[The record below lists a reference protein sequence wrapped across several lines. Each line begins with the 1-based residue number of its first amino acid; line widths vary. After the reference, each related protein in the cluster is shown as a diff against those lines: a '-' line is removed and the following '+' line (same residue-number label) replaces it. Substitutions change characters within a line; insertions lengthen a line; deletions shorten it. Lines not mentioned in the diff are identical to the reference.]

1 MKRPLFFLLC
11 CFTTFTSVAQTSVS
25 SSGAEK
31 EQVMVRG
38 QLAGPTD
45 NDPLPYATISISRE
59 GASEKVV
66 KKLAA
71 DEKGNFSVSLPAG
84 KYVFTFQFVGM
95 NPLKKNVEV
104 STRMPT
110 DLGKIVLS
118 ESSTQLDE
126 ISVVAQRPLVK
137 VEIDKLTYSAKDDP
151 EASTSSVLD
160 LLRKVPMV
168 TVDGEDKIQ
177 LKGST
182 NFKIYLNGKPSNMIT
197 NNPSQVLKS
206 MPANSI
212 KDIEVI
218 TDPGAKYDA
227 EGVGGIINIITD
239 KRVDDGYSGSV
250 GANGDTYGGYGGNAY
265 LALKYGK
272 FGFTGNASYYHHS
285 RPESE
290 STYIRED
297 FAPNPENV
305 LTQDGTNKSKGGGLF
320 FSGALSYEPDTLN
333 LFNLSVSRFGGDFSS
348 TGLQNALSKGAQN
361 YSYRAHSFSEQEY
374 GGVELSVDYQRNF
387 KKKGEMLTFSYRFQ
401 QNPNDGEY
409 ESRFTDVTGNYFYPE
424 GYRRKSI
431 NDAGGKEHTGQIDYV
446 NPLTNKHT
454 VETGLKYIFRQ
465 NTSES
470 DNTYFDVEDNT
481 WKVDLS
487 RKNDLDHDQ
496 HIVSGYAGYSF
507 KTGKIGVKTGL
518 RGEYTD
524 QDIHFMSAKD
534 TTIQTH
540 FFDLVPSLTFSYQ
553 LGMAQTLR
561 VGYNMRISRPG
572 IWYLNPYVNDLNPTN
587 ISYGNPKLDAE
598 QSHSFNINFG
608 SFSQKVNLNASLS
621 YSFTKNA
628 IAYYSFIKNGVTHNT
643 YDNIGKNQNLG
654 LNLYG
659 SWTPSAIIR
668 LYANANVNYTDI
680 RSTNDNQLKNNGFS
694 GEGFGGLMLT
704 FPKDFRV
711 GANAG
716 IFSGRVQLQTSQSA
730 FYFYSF
736 NVMKS
741 FLNKKLDVN
750 LSASN
755 PFAEFVEFSST
766 TKGEGFMQKSTF
778 MQPMR
783 SFRLS
788 VTYRFGDL
796 KTSIKKVQRTISNDD
811 VKAGESSSQTGTS
824 GSTGSGN

>member
-25 SSGAEK
+25 SSGAAK

-250 GANGDTYGGYGGNAY
+250 GANGDTYGGYGGNTY

-297 FAPNPENV
+297 FAPNPENM

>member
-25 SSGAEK
+25 SSGAAK

-297 FAPNPENV
+297 FAPNPENM

-374 GGVELSVDYQRNF
+374 GGVELSADYQRNF

>member
-1 MKRPLFFLLC
+1 
-11 CFTTFTSVAQTSVS
+11 V
-25 SSGAEK
+25 E
-31 EQVMVRG
+31 
-38 QLAGPTD
+38 
-45 NDPLPYATISISRE
+45 
-59 GASEKVV
+59 
-66 KKLAA
+66 
-71 DEKGNFSVSLPAG
+71 
-84 KYVFTFQFVGM
+84 VFTRAQ
-95 NPLKKNVEV
+95 
-104 STRMPT
+104 T

-126 ISVVAQRPLVK
+126 VSIVAQRPLVK
-137 VEIDKLTYSAKDDP
+137 VEIDKLTYNAKDDP
-151 EASTSSVLD
+151 EASTSNVLD

-168 TVDGEDKIQ
+168 TVDAEDNIQ
-177 LKGST
+177 LKGSS

-250 GANGDTYGGYGGNAY
+250 GANGDTYGGYGGNTY

-361 YSYRAHSFSEQEY
+361 YSCLAHSFSKQKY
-374 GGVELSVDYQRNF
+374 GGVELSTDYQRNF
-387 KKKGEMLTFSYRFQ
+387 KKKGEMLTLSYRFQ
-401 QNPNDGEY
+401 QNPNDSEY
-409 ESRFTDVTGNYFYPE
+409 ENLFTDVTGNYFHPD
-424 GYRRKSI
+424 GYRRSRKGI

-446 NPLTNKHT
+446 NPLTDKHS

-465 NTSES
+465 NSS
-470 DNTYFDVEDNT
+470 WGDNTYFDVKDNT

-507 KTGKIGVKTGL
+507 KTGKIGVKAGL

-553 LGMAQTLR
+553 LGMTQTLR

-572 IWYLNPYVNDLNPTN
+572 IWYLNPFINDVNPAN
-587 ISYGNPKLDAE
+587 ISYGDPKLDAE

-608 SFSQKVNLNASLS
+608 SFSQKVNLNASLN

-628 IAYYSFIKNGVTHNT
+628 IASYSFIEEGVTHNK
-643 YDNIGKNQNLG
+643 YDNIGKNQHIG

-659 SWTPSAIIR
+659 SWTPSQKIR
-668 LYANANVNYTDI
+668 LYTNANVNYTDI
-680 RSTNDNQLKNNGFS
+680 RSNNGNQLKNNGFS
-694 GEGFGGLMLT
+694 GQGFGGLMLT
-704 FPKDFRV
+704 FPQDFRV

-716 IFSGRVQLQTSQSA
+716 IFSGRVQLQTTQSA

-741 FLNKKLDVN
+741 FLNKKLDIN
-750 LSASN
+750 LSATN
-755 PFAEFVEFSST
+755 PFTEFVEFSST
-766 TKGEGFMQKSTF
+766 TKGKGFMQESTF

-783 SFRLS
+783 SLRLS

-811 VKAGESSSQTGTS
+811 VKAGESGSLPGTT
-824 GSTGSGN
+824 GSTSTSRSESGN

>member
-25 SSGAEK
+25 SSGAAK

-374 GGVELSVDYQRNF
+374 GGIELSADYQRNF

>member
-25 SSGAEK
+25 SSGAAK

>member
-25 SSGAEK
+25 SSGAAK
-31 EQVMVRG
+31 EQVTVRG
-38 QLAGPTD
+38 QLAGPD
-45 NDPLPYATISISRE
+45 EDDPLPYATISISKE

-711 GANAG
+711 GANGG
-716 IFSGRVQLQTSQSA
+716 IFSGRVQLQTSQSS

>member
-1 MKRPLFFLLC
+1 LLC
-11 CFTTFTSVAQTSVS
+11 CFTAVTLFAQTSVS
-25 SSGAEK
+25 STEAVK
-31 EQVMVRG
+31 EQFTVKG
-38 QLAGPTD
+38 QLAGPAE
-45 NDPLPYATISISRE
+45 NDPLPYATISVARE
-59 GASEKVV
+59 GATDKAI

-95 NPLKKNVEV
+95 NPLKRNVEV
-104 STRMPT
+104 SARSQT

-118 ESSTQLDE
+118 ESSTQLE
-126 ISVVAQRPLVK
+126 EVSVVAQRPLVK

-168 TVDGEDKIQ
+168 TVDGEDNIQ
-177 LKGST
+177 LKGSS

-227 EGVGGIINIITD
+227 EGIGGIINIITD

-250 GANGDTYGGYGGNAY
+250 GANGDTYGGYGGNTY

-290 STYIRED
+290 STYMRED
-297 FAPNPENV
+297 FAPSPENV
-305 LTQDGTNKSKGGGLF
+305 LTQDGTNKSNGGGLF
-320 FSGALSYEPDTLN
+320 FSSALSYEPDTLN
-333 LFNLSVSRFGGDFSS
+333 LFNLSVSRFRGDFSS

-374 GGVELSVDYQRNF
+374 GGTELSADYQRNF
-387 KKKGEMLTFSYRFQ
+387 KKEGEMLTLSYRFQ

-409 ESRFTDVTGNYFYPE
+409 ESRFTNVTGDYFYPE

-446 NPLTNKHT
+446 NPLTNKHN
-454 VETGLKYIFRQ
+454 VEAGLKYILRK

-470 DNTYFDVEDNT
+470 DNTYFDVTDNT

-496 HIVSGYAGYSF
+496 NIVSGYAGYSF

-524 QDIHFMSAKD
+524 QNIHFMSVND

-540 FFDLVPSLTFSYQ
+540 FFDLVPSFTFSYQ
-553 LGMAQTLR
+553 LGMTQTLR

-598 QSHSFNINFG
+598 QSHNFNINFG

-628 IAYYSFIKNGVTHNT
+628 IASYSFIEEGITHNT
-643 YDNIGKNQNLG
+643 YDNIGKNQHIG
-654 LNLYG
+654 LNLYS
-659 SWTPSAIIR
+659 SWTPLQKIR
-668 LYANANVNYTDI
+668 LYANANVSYTDI
-680 RSTNDNQLKNNGFS
+680 RSNNGNQLKNHGFS
-694 GEGFGGLMLT
+694 GQGFGGLMLT
-704 FPKDFRV
+704 LPQDFRL
-711 GANAG
+711 GFNGG

-730 FYFYSF
+730 MYFYSF

-755 PFAEFVEFSST
+755 PFAEFVEFNSK
-766 TKGEGFMQKSTF
+766 TKGTGFMQESTF

-783 SFRLS
+783 SLRLS

-811 VKAGESSSQTGTS
+811 LKAGDSGSQSTTG
-824 GSTGSGN
+824 GSTGTTESGN